1 MKVLVVEDDRD
12 MNRIVSRHLSACGF
26 TVEACQVGNEAR
38 SRLNDERFDVIVM
51 DISLPDDNGLEIIR
65 WMRRKGINSAV
76 ILLTAKDSVS
86 DRVVG
91 LDSGAD
97 DYITKPFSLEELSAR
112 VRALTRRMTENKDN
126 IYQIAD
132 LTLDIKRRTVTRGG
146 KAIDLSL
153 REFAILE
160 YLIRNSGIVLTREQI
175 EQYIWNYDYI
185 GNSNIVEVYISSL
198 RKKIDAG
205 HEQKLIHTVRS
216 VGYTIR
222 EQEP

>member
-126 IYQIAD
+126 IYQIGD

-146 KAIDLSL
+146 EAIDLSL

>member
-175 EQYIWNYDYI
+175 EQYIWNYDNI
-185 GNSNIVEVYISSL
+185 GNSNNVEVYISSL